1 MRLHRTGR
9 LFMSKTKYGY
19 GWDEPTGS
27 KLDAYVYE
35 VRRTSYLPWGKWEV
49 VKSSLFH
56 SDVNEVLATVD
67 SRDAAVGFIK
77 LLKEN

>member
-1 MRLHRTGR
+1 
-9 LFMSKTKYGY
+9 MSKTKYGY
-19 GWDEPTGS
+19 GWTDPRMPWG
-27 KLDAYVYE
+27 AYVYE

-49 VKSSLFH
+49 VKSSLLH

-67 SRDAAVGFIK
+67 SRDAAEGYIK